1 MQGHY
6 TKGNKTYPCT
16 VTKKDNVVYNVNKGK
31 VRDAYD
37 NKMSTRKTTRQPSE
51 IQENV
56 SGKVMIGLVLLWLA
70 ERVL

>member
-1 MQGHY
+1 MQGHN

-16 VTKKDNVVYNVNKGK
+16 VTKKDKVVYNVNKGK
-31 VRDAYD
+31 VRDADD
-37 NKMSTRKTTRQPSE
+37 NKISTRKTIIQE

>member
-31 VRDAYD
+31 VRDADD
-37 NKMSTRKTTRQPSE
+37 NKMSTKKQQGNHLKFRK
-51 IQENV
+51 
-56 SGKVMIGLVLLWLA
+56 M
-70 ERVL
+70 

>member
-1 MQGHY
+1 M
-6 TKGNKTYPCT
+6 
-16 VTKKDNVVYNVNKGK
+16 
-31 VRDAYD
+31 RDAD
-37 NKMSTRKTTRQPSE
+37 DDKMSTRKTTRQPSE